1 MVRNGLK
8 LNQDKTE
15 LLVISSKCRSMP
27 NLDFVQVEVERIE
40 LKSTVR
46 NLKLGIVMDQTIPLQ
61 LSVRLPSII

>member
-15 LLVISSKCRSMP
+15 LFVISSKYRSMP
-27 NLDFVQVEVERIE
+27 NLDFVQVGVERIE